1 VAHLSAAGR
10 GGARWRA
17 GRGRTLLA
25 IELPGSGRPASIPR
39 VKGLRHATMSLVG
52 VFRKQGKQG
61 QASDWIAPGQM
72 IFQPA
77 GPGGQPGPG
86 ARPVPARLRAVHN
99 DRPGEWLRGA
109 LRLAPGSLLWEPDA
123 GISADPVELA
133 TAWAVPAAG
142 RRGSSATVTDVQTP
156 AGRFQLELDPVLFEM
171 SQELVAEEAARRA
184 GPADPGAFSPP
195 AG

>member
-1 VAHLSAAGR
+1 
-10 GGARWRA
+10 
-17 GRGRTLLA
+17 
-25 IELPGSGRPASIPR
+25 
-39 VKGLRHATMSLVG
+39 MSLVG

-72 IFQPA
+72 IFQPT
-77 GPGGQPGPG
+77 GPGGQPGAG
-86 ARPVPARLRAVHN
+86 ARPVPARLRAVH
-99 DRPGEWLRGA
+99 DDVPGGWLRGA

-133 TAWAVPAAG
+133 AAWAVSAPG
-142 RRGSSATVTDVQTP
+142 RRGAPAAVTDVQTP

-184 GPADPGAFSPP
+184 GPPADPGGFFPS